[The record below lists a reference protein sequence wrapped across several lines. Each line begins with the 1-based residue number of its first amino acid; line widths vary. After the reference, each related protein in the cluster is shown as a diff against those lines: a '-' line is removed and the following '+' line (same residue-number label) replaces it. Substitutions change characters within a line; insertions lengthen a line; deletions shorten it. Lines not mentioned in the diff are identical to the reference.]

1 MSARVLVAD
10 DNREFAELLR
20 ALLEDAGYEAV
31 TAYSGLAAIAA
42 VEQQPVDA
50 AVLDVLIPEIS
61 GDAVAAR
68 LRQLQPGLKIALMT
82 GADGAFAAGTGFPV
96 LRKPFTKEQLLE
108 TVERLLGRAS

>member
-1 MSARVLVAD
+1 MSVRVLVAD

-20 ALLEDAGYEAV
+20 ALLEDAGYEAL
-31 TAYSGLAAIAA
+31 TAYSGLAAIAT

-68 LRQLQPGLKIALMT
+68 LRQMRPGLPIALMT
-82 GADGAFAAGTGFPV
+82 GADGSFVAASGLPV
-96 LRKPFTKEQLLE
+96 LHKPFTKEQL
-108 TVERLLGRAS
+108 TDAVAQLLGTAA